1 MGGGKRRFVTSQ
13 KYSRYLLASSGDG
26 KCGTASSCL
35 LWGKIP
41 LASVGGFTQIRT
53 AGSDL
58 LLSLQLTFR
67 STSNTN
73 CYRLVREKFNLL

>member
-1 MGGGKRRFVTSQ
+1 MGKGKKSFVTSE
-13 KYSRYLLASSGDG
+13 KYPCYLLASSRDW
-26 KCGTASSCL
+26 KYGTASSCL